1 MTKLNS
7 IFFFIF
13 EYKVSNNVSFHNRHE
28 VKNIII
34 FVIIILYFPGT
45 YLQTIIMK
53 ILNNFEKK
61 TNGTIP

>member
-1 MTKLNS
+1 MKNFIQS
-7 IFFFIF
+7 FFIF
-13 EYKVSNNVSFHNRHE
+13 EYKFNNNLIFHNRHE

-34 FVIIILYFPGT
+34 VFLYFPGT